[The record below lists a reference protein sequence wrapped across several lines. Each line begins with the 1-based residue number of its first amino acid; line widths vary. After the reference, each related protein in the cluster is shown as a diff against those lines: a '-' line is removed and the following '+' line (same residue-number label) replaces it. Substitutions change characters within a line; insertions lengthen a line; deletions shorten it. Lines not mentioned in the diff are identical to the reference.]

1 MHVARRE
8 KRDRY
13 RRIAF
18 AQPLG
23 RMNGFLFESSAPLPS
38 CRAPFAPCVV
48 PTAPPA
54 RDAGGGVLSRKQRR
68 RVSARDEARSI
79 TEISGAALVL
89 VVEVVV
95 VEVVV
100 EEEGLSSASQL
111 SPRHQ

>member
-1 MHVARRE
+1 
-8 KRDRY
+8 
-13 RRIAF
+13 
-18 AQPLG
+18 
-23 RMNGFLFESSAPLPS
+23 
-38 CRAPFAPCVV
+38 
-48 PTAPPA
+48 
-54 RDAGGGVLSRKQRR
+54 VLSRKQRR